1 MKMENNR
8 RSVIRK
14 DGDTYVVDLFE
25 GNTLVQSRR
34 LDGKSQLYAEDVS
47 TNWDTGIIQLLVD

>member
-1 MKMENNR
+1 MENNR